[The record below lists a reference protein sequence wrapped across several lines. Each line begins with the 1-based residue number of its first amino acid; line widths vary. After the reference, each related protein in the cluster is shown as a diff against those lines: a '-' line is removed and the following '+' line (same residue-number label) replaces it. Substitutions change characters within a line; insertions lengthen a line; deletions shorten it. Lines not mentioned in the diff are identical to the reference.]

1 MINYSPFYMTLIK
14 KKMSQYKLIN
24 KYLISSSTLNRI
36 KNNEPVSLSTIDELC
51 KILKCD
57 IKDIVKIV

>member
-1 MINYSPFYMTLIK
+1 MINYSPFYMTLIRK
-14 KKMSQYKLIN
+14 KISQYKLIN

-36 KNNEPVSLSTIDELC
+36 KRNESVSLATIDELC
-51 KILKCD
+51 QILKCD

>member
-14 KKMSQYKLIN
+14 KKISQYRLIN

-36 KNNEPVSLSTIDELC
+36 KKNEPVSLATIDELC

>member
-1 MINYSPFYMTLIK
+1 MINYSPFYMTLLK
-14 KKMSQYKLIN
+14 KKISQYKLIN
-24 KYLISSSTLNRI
+24 EYLISASTLNRI
-36 KNNEPVSLSTIDELC
+36 RKNKSVSLATIDLLC

>member
-14 KKMSQYKLIN
+14 YKLIN

-36 KNNEPVSLSTIDELC
+36 KKNEPVSLSTIDELC

>member
-36 KNNEPVSLSTIDELC
+36 KKNEPVSLSTIDELC